1 MCVGRPEGGERR
13 RRGLQKALI
22 THYLGY
28 APDADK
34 SSEASNHRNGVT
46 AKTLRVLHIL
56 KGLAFTVGA
65 RH

>member
-1 MCVGRPEGGERR
+1 M
-13 RRGLQKALI
+13 I

-34 SSEASNHRNGVT
+34 SSEACNRNGVT
-46 AKTLRVLHIL
+46 AKTLRVLHTL

-65 RH
+65 RHLGRARWRAAGG